1 MKKILFLLCC
11 VVLISCEK
19 NSQDLILNNIQDQ
32 TVPQFSSLDEAYSSN
47 EMLKNMNR
55 DERIEWEN
63 TNGFKSFHTKCE
75 EVYALVRDSKLETME
90 EVFAKVSEYSEYL
103 QILEDDGEF
112 EVENVLYNSIYK
124 YIIDENRFFR
134 TKNMVYKVFEQA
146 IVGTNESNIQ
156 SLRDLSGEEIS
167 TVSTDPAFDVIISTS
182 ISYKKDAAYDAGRS
196 DDDVSDKRKYDGRY
210 RRVKLEID
218 VIRTKAMGITRID
231 YQRII
236 TPQQRIAWI
245 WWRYTVPNVSAD
257 MDVRVDYELS
267 PAGSPVD
274 WDDEQVTEILSEN
287 NSDRIFEND
296 IIYQSVYEEN
306 LDYHFG
312 GYDCKATT
320 SHIGNYA
327 IVREN
332 YYIL

>member
-1 MKKILFLLCC
+1 MKKILLIISC
-11 VVLISCEK
+11 VILISCEK
-19 NSQDLILNNIQDQ
+19 NSQDLIITDIQEQ
-32 TVPQFSSLDEAYSSN
+32 SVPQFSSMDEVNSTIS
-47 EMLKNMNR
+47 MLMGMSQN
-55 DERIEWEN
+55 ERIEWEKAH
-63 TNGFKSFHTKCE
+63 GYKSFHTKCE
-75 EVYALVRDSKLETME
+75 EVYVLVRDSKLETKE
-90 EVFAKVSEYSEYL
+90 EVFAKVAEYSEYL

-182 ISYKKDAAYDAGRS
+182 ISVKKDAANDVGRGET
-196 DDDVSDKRKYDGRY
+196 DKSDKQKYSGKW
-210 RRVKLEID
+210 RRVKLE
-218 VIRTKAMGITRID
+218 VNLYRTKALGSTRID
-231 YQRII
+231 YERII
-236 TPQQRIAWI
+236 TPQYRSAWI

-257 MDVRVDYELS
+257 MNVRVDYEES
-267 PAGSPVD
+267 PAGSGD
-274 WDDEQVTEILSEN
+274 WENEQVTEILSEN

-312 GYDCKATT
+312 GYDCTATT
-320 SHIGNYA
+320 SHISNYA
-327 IVREN
+327 EVKEN
-332 YYIL
+332 AGIL

>member
-1 MKKILFLLCC
+1 MKKILFIVCC
-11 VVLISCEK
+11 VALISCEK
-19 NSQDLILNNIQDQ
+19 NSQDLIINDIQDQ
-32 TVPQFSSLDEAYSSN
+32 FVPQFSSMEEVNSTIS
-47 EMLKNMNR
+47 MLINMNQN
-55 DERIEWEN
+55 ERIEWEKAH
-63 TNGFKSFHTKCE
+63 GYKSFHTKCE
-75 EVYALVRDSKLETME
+75 EVYAKVMAIEFESQKEALEKI
-90 EVFAKVSEYSEYL
+90 AEYPDYL
-103 QILEDDGEF
+103 QILENNGEL
-112 EVENVLYNSIYK
+112 EVESVLYNSIFK
-124 YIIDENRFFR
+124 YIIDENGFFR
-134 TKNMVYKVFEQA
+134 VENMFYKVYDQG
-146 IVGTNESNIQ
+146 IVGTTKSNLQ
-156 SLRDLSGEEIS
+156 SLRELDGSEINS
-167 TVSTDPAFDVIISTS
+167 IKSDPSFDVINLSNLSFT
-182 ISYKKDAAYDAGRS
+182 KDAAYDAGRS
-196 DDDVSDKRKYDGRY
+196 DDDVSDKQKYDGRY
-210 RRVKLEID
+210 RRVKLEIE

-231 YQRII
+231 YRRII
-236 TPQQRIAWI
+236 TPQQRIAYI

-287 NSDRIFEND
+287 NSDRIFKND

-312 GYDCKATT
+312 GFDCKATT